1 MKPLKILLV
10 EDEPGAAA
18 NLKAMLSNLVPD
30 FQLLA
35 ILPSVEEAVE
45 WLRIKG
51 SYPDLGFFDIQLEDG
66 LSFEIFTKVVV
77 DFPVIFTT
85 AFDQYAID
93 AFKVNSIDYLLKPI
107 NEKHLTFS
115 IRKFEQLRK
124 PALDESLILHLLRK
138 SRSSNP
144 RTFLV
149 HFRDK
154 LIPLPSDDVAFFYI
168 ETTVVHARTHKK
180 QTYPLDLRL
189 DELQDELDPGL
200 FFRANRQF
208 LVNRKAIRSAEYY
221 FNGRLSL
228 HVEPESEELILISK
242 ARVSEFRQWFENR

>member
-1 MKPLKILLV
+1 MKPLNILLV

-18 NLKAMLSNLVPD
+18 NLKSLLSNVVPD
-30 FQLLA
+30 FRLLA

-45 WLRIKG
+45 WLRGKG
-51 SYPDLGFFDIQLEDG
+51 NDPDLGFFDIQLEDG
-66 LSFEIFTKVVV
+66 LSFEIFTKTTVG
-77 DFPVIFTT
+77 FPVIFTT
-85 AFDQYAID
+85 AFDQYAIE

-107 NEKHLTFS
+107 NEKQLAFS

-124 PALDESLILHLLRK
+124 PTLNETLIQELMQK
-138 SRSSNP
+138 SKHSIP

-154 LIPLPSDDVAFFYI
+154 LIPLPSGEVAFFFI
-168 ETTVVHARTHKK
+168 ENTVVHARTFKNLS
-180 QTYPLDLRL
+180 YPLDLRL
-189 DELQDELDPGL
+189 DELQDELDPGT

-228 HVEPESEELILISK
+228 QVEPESIELILISK
-242 ARVSEFRQWFENR
+242 ARVTEFRQWFENR